1 MIIKNFKSLILILS
15 ITFLLSFVAG
25 YVTQSNI
32 DPWYQS
38 LNKLSF
44 SPPNWIFGPVWTIL
58 YAFMSVAIWVVYEK
72 SKKNELDFSKKIL
85 KYYFYHLVVNFSW
98 SFIFFYFHL
107 IFLAFINILIIIIA
121 VILLMSLY
129 FPRSKISFILM
140 IPYLLW
146 VIFAA
151 VLNFG
156 LYLIN

>member
-1 MIIKNFKSLILILS
+1 MNKNYVSLIFILS
-15 ITFLLSFVAG
+15 ITFLSSFIAG
-25 YVTQSNI
+25 LVTQLNI

-44 SPPNWIFGPVWTIL
+44 SPPNWIFGPVWTVL
-58 YAFMSVAIWVVYEK
+58 YAFMSIAIWIVYEK
-72 SKKNELDFSKKIL
+72 SKKSDLIFSKKIL
-85 KYYFYHLVVNFSW
+85 RYYFFHLGVSLSW

-107 IFLAFINILIIIIA
+107 IFLAFINILVLIIA
-121 VILLMSLY
+121 IIFLMNLY
-129 FPRSKISFILM
+129 FPRSKISFTLM
-140 IPYLLW
+140 VPYIIW

>member
-1 MIIKNFKSLILILS
+1 MIKNFKSLILILS

>member
-1 MIIKNFKSLILILS
+1 MIKNFKSLILILS
-15 ITFLLSFVAG
+15 VTFLLSFVAG
-25 YVTQSNI
+25 FVTQLNI

-85 KYYFYHLVVNFSW
+85 KYYFYHLIVNFSW

>member
-1 MIIKNFKSLILILS
+1 MIKNFKSLILILS

-25 YVTQSNI
+25 FVTQLNI